1 MDAFFTSYGLRAL
14 ITLTFLELPEVQQG
28 AKVRKTGIRRAR
40 KISRMT
46 GAASVRIIAWILLGT
61 CAVCQHLDNKENSLP
76 NAPNAQTLN
85 RTEMVRSFI
94 DAAGQPIT
102 KRALASGVFDLRLA
116 PKYDPLHFDSETISG
131 QQSATDPNSWM
142 PSLLKRNTGFHTS
155 SSTSLVGR
163 ATDAALSVIVTRD
176 ECGQRK
182 LNTPYLLR
190 VLTLATAHVAQRPYW
205 HRSVGQPF
213 SDFGSTIGNDAGMN
227 LLHEFQPGLMELV
240 KSHEPKF
247 VSSVFTRSGS
257 RTASRPGRSSS
268 RPSLSEVRK

>member
-1 MDAFFTSYGLRAL
+1 
-14 ITLTFLELPEVQQG
+14 
-28 AKVRKTGIRRAR
+28 
-40 KISRMT
+40 MT
-46 GAASVRIIAWILLGT
+46 GTASIRIIACILLGT
-61 CAVCQHLDNKENSLP
+61 CSAVCQQLDGKENFLP
-76 NAPNAQTLN
+76 NAPNAQTVN

-94 DAAGQPIT
+94 DAARQPVT
-102 KRALASGVFDLRLA
+102 GRALANRVSDPKLA
-116 PKYDPLHFDSETISG
+116 RKYDPLHFDTETISG
-131 QQSATDPNSWM
+131 QQNATAPSSWI
-142 PSLLKRNTGFHTS
+142 PSLFKRNTAFHAS
-155 SSTSLVGR
+155 SSTSFVGR

-190 VLTLATAHVAQRPYW
+190 VLTIATAHVAQRPYW

-247 VSSVFTRSGS
+247 VSSALTRSGS
-257 RTASRPGRSSS
+257 RAAPRLGRSSS
-268 RPSLSEVRK
+268 RPSQSEVRK